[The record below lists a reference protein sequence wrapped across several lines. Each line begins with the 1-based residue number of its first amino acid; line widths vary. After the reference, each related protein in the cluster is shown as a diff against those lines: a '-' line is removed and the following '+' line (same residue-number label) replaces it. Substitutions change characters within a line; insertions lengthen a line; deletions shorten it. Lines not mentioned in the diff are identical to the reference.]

1 MKVLSS
7 FLWGSEMTRVRGA
20 EMQAGARG
28 PGGHPVIRDSQ
39 LYTIRRAFF
48 KEKNDQCQIRYE
60 SECLFRIRKEIQTD
74 YKFINYDK

>member
-28 PGGHPVIRDSQ
+28 PGDTRSYGILSFIQFEGPS
-39 LYTIRRAFF
+39 L
-48 KEKNDQCQIRYE
+48 
-60 SECLFRIRKEIQTD
+60 RKKMISVKSDMKANAYLE
-74 YKFINYDK
+74 